1 MNNFT
6 NDFPYIIHACP
17 PLVGA
22 YPTHTHGLTEIG
34 MPEFIVDPLAFGPEG
49 NAGLINDAYR
59 YLSLPENAEIL
70 DSIMTGETITINSKT
85 LNPSSDG
92 SYNFCFRRVG
102 IDFEAVKQAYDGLDL
117 GKIEDVISFIQIY
130 VEGDDYALEDDY
142 YKGGVTW

>member
-1 MNNFT
+1 MNNIT
-6 NDFPYIIHACP
+6 KDFPYIIHASTP
-17 PLVGA
+17 TVDA
-22 YPTHTHGLTEIG
+22 HPTHTHGLTEIG

-92 SYNFCFRRVG
+92 SFNFCFRRVG

-117 GKIEDVISFIQIY
+117 GKIADLISFIQLY
-130 VEGDDYALEDDY
+130 VEEDDFALDDDY
-142 YKGGVTW
+142 YKGGVAW

>member
-17 PLVGA
+17 PTVDA

-102 IDFEAVKQAYDGLDL
+102 IDFEAVKQAYAGLDL

-130 VEGDDYALEDDY
+130 VEGDDFALDDDY
-142 YKGGVTW
+142 YKGGVAW